1 MSRPTVS
8 VGIPIVGTIVGMV
21 IMILGVL
28 QGGINPT
35 LLVGTL
41 VMMAAIGYLARD
53 VIVLEA
59 ETEPDG
65 SH

>member
-1 MSRPTVS
+1 MSPRTVS
-8 VGIPIVGTIVGMV
+8 VGIPVVGTIIGMV

-35 LLVGTL
+35 LLAGTV

-53 VIVLEA
+53 LIILE
-59 ETEPDG
+59 EQTESESP
-65 SH
+65 H

>member
-8 VGIPIVGTIVGMV
+8 VGIPIVGTVVGMV

>member
-1 MSRPTVS
+1 MRPESVS
-8 VGIPIVGTIVGMV
+8 VAIPLLGTIVGMV

-41 VMMAAIGYLARD
+41 IMMAAIGYLARD
-53 VIVLEA
+53 LILLEGEA
-59 ETEPDG
+59 A
-65 SH
+65 H

>member
-8 VGIPIVGTIVGMV
+8 VGIPIAGIIVGMA

-53 VIVLEA
+53 VIILEA